1 MTGVGVGGRGWN
13 KNDIS
18 EKKNRKI
25 NYWMGHLLSTQEFS
39 AIKIIF
45 YLNLSC
51 PAVSHICSF
60 TDLPPILTILEPN
73 STPIVWWA
81 SCLTKIIKYLN
92 TADTYT
98 NASSWKNYKVVLQVV
113 FIKRTSKVCGFAKLS
128 TGYIAMYCTD
138 KTQKAFVLKNLNFG
152 QG

>member
-1 MTGVGVGGRGWN
+1 M
-13 KNDIS
+13 
-18 EKKNRKI
+18 
-25 NYWMGHLLSTQEFS
+25 
-39 AIKIIF
+39 
-45 YLNLSC
+45 
-51 PAVSHICSF
+51 
-60 TDLPPILTILEPN
+60 
-73 STPIVWWA
+73 
-81 SCLTKIIKYLN
+81 KYLN